1 MSDWTAIGLLILL
14 LAGNAFFVAG
24 EFAIMSTR
32 RSQIE
37 PLAEAG
43 NKRASTVLYALE
55 HVSLMLATC
64 QLGIT
69 VCSLLILNVSEP
81 ALHHLVAGPLEH
93 LGIPLAV
100 ADLSGFLLALIIV
113 TYLHVILGEMVPKNA
128 AVSLASSGI
137 ALWIAPPL
145 VWISRIFRP
154 IVGFLNWIAD
164 HTLRLMKVEP
174 KSEVSSTFTLDELQ
188 NIVAE
193 STAEGTVADGSGVL
207 SGALEFSEKNVE
219 EIMVPRDQLVTL
231 KFPCSPLDLEN
242 LVSHTGYSRY
252 VIEDEKD
259 GTYMGYVHIK
269 DVLGI
274 PPERVQRTIPWSKI
288 RQMSIVQ
295 PGVDI
300 DDALAIM
307 QRNRAHISHVVTREG
322 ESLGVLFLEDILEE
336 LVGEIKDTTQE
347 HIRRREAASVRAWG
361 SGGGERRI
369 VKRNRTLT

>member
-43 NKRASTVLYALE
+43 NKRANTVLYALE

-259 GTYMGYVHIK
+259 GTYMGYLHVK
-269 DVLGI
+269 DALAI
-274 PPERVQRTIPWSKI
+274 APERFEEPFPWYKLRSLDTLT
-288 RQMSIVQ
+288 
-295 PGVDI
+295 PTTDI
-300 DDALAIM
+300 DDALASM
-307 QRNRAHISHVVTREG
+307 QRSRTHIAQVMDEQGVT
-322 ESLGVLFLEDILEE
+322 LGVVFLEDVLEE
-336 LVGEIKDTTQE
+336 LVGEINDTTQDAVRE
-347 HIRRREAASVRAWG
+347 RVRRQQSRKAQ
-361 SGGGERRI
+361 
-369 VKRNRTLT
+369 